1 MSHNNLLKDVLAN
14 MIVDYDDDDDDD
26 DDENETKNNV
36 LKLLENNLTFFKK
49 V

>member
-26 DDENETKNNV
+26 DDNETKNNV